1 MEHEVFVPVE
11 AQRLREVLDD
21 PARVARAVP
30 GLQHDA
36 GAEPVTGRLK
46 VRIGGSSITY
56 RGSVR
61 VSAQDDGVY
70 AVEGEAS
77 ESRGDGTVRLSL
89 RLTPRPADAG
99 TALVVTGTATADG
112 RVTDLPQDAV
122 TSAVTRLLNR
132 FAENLATA
140 AEEPAPPDSPEQ
152 LTAGDAAENTPGL
165 RESPERLGAGDAA
178 EDAPGLR
185 ESPERLGAGD
195 AAEDAPGPPE
205 SPEQL
210 AVGGAEDAQGLRES
224 PEQLAAGDAAE
235 DAQGLRESPEQLA
248 AGDAAEDAQ
257 GPPESP
263 EQLAV
268 GDFEPGAT
276 TDFETTPDAEDAPP
290 PPPQQPSDTVPD
302 TPSEPATASGPSA
315 EGGPAA
321 GTTPAPEGASGPGTE
336 PGPDAVSGPEGDA
349 SPGTEPASDTTPA
362 PEGDGQGGE
371 SAPDAVPG
379 PGAGTGPEPASP
391 RDAESAPE
399 PEASGT
405 GPVPPT
411 PEPLDAEFGGGIDG
425 RPLPGDDD
433 DDSLAEAAH
442 ARRTM
447 IGRSAEEVDHAPPR
461 GRYAPVPAPQTVAS
475 SAPLRWAAPA
485 AALAVASAVV
495 AIRALRRRR

>member
-112 RVTDLPQDAV
+112 RVTDLPQEAV

-132 FAENLATA
+132 FAENLAAA
-140 AEEPAPPDSPEQ
+140 AEEEAAPPGSPERVA
-152 LTAGDAAENTPGL
+152 AGDAEEAV
-165 RESPERLGAGDAA
+165 
-178 EDAPGLR
+178 
-185 ESPERLGAGD
+185 
-195 AAEDAPGPPE
+195 PPE

-210 AVGGAEDAQGLRES
+210 AA
-224 PEQLAAGDAAE
+224 
-235 DAQGLRESPEQLA
+235 
-248 AGDAAEDAQ
+248 
-257 GPPESP
+257 
-263 EQLAV
+263 

-276 TDFETTPDAEDAPP
+276 TDFETTPDAEDTPP
-290 PPPQQPSDTVPD
+290 PPPQQPSDAAPD
-302 TPSEPATASGPSA
+302 EQSGPATAPEPPS
-315 EGGPAA
+315 P
-321 GTTPAPEGASGPGTE
+321 S
-336 PGPDAVSGPEGDA
+336 DA
-349 SPGTEPASDTTPA
+349 
-362 PEGDGQGGE
+362 
-371 SAPDAVPG
+371 
-379 PGAGTGPEPASP
+379 GPEPPSP
-391 RDAESAPE
+391 SDAGPE
-399 PEASGT
+399 PPSPSDAGPEPPSPSDA
-405 GPVPPT
+405 GPVPST
-411 PEPLDAEFGGGIDG
+411 PEPLDADLSDDIDG
-425 RPLPGDDD
+425 RPLPGDDE

>member
-89 RLTPRPADAG
+89 WLTPRPADAG

-132 FAENLATA
+132 FAENLAAA
-140 AEEPAPPDSPEQ
+140 AEEAVPPESPERLVAGDAEEAVPPESPEQ
-152 LTAGDAAENTPGL
+152 LAAGDAAGDTPVPPEPSEQLSVGGAEDAQGP
-165 RESPERLGAGDAA
+165 RESPEQLGAGDAA
-178 EDAPGLR
+178 EDAQ
-185 ESPERLGAGD
+185 
-195 AAEDAPGPPE
+195 GPP
-205 SPEQL
+205 
-210 AVGGAEDAQGLRES
+210 ES

-235 DAQGLRESPEQLA
+235 DAQGPPESPEQLA
-248 AGDAAEDAQ
+248 AGDAAEDTQ

-315 EGGPAA
+315 EGGPVAGAA
-321 GTTPAPEGASGPGTE
+321 PAPEGDSGPGTE

-379 PGAGTGPEPASP
+379 PGAETRPEPASP

-399 PEASGT
+399 QEASGT

>member
-61 VSAQDDGVY
+61 VSGQDDGVY

-112 RVTDLPQDAV
+112 RVTDLPQEAV

-132 FAENLATA
+132 FAENLAAA
-140 AEEPAPPDSPEQ
+140 AEEKAVPPGSPEQ
-152 LTAGDAAENTPGL
+152 VAAGDAEEAV
-165 RESPERLGAGDAA
+165 
-178 EDAPGLR
+178 
-185 ESPERLGAGD
+185 
-195 AAEDAPGPPE
+195 PP
-205 SPEQL
+205 
-210 AVGGAEDAQGLRES
+210 ES
-224 PEQLAAGDAAE
+224 PEQLAAGDAEEAV
-235 DAQGLRESPEQLA
+235 
-248 AGDAAEDAQ
+248 
-257 GPPESP
+257 PPESP
-263 EQLAV
+263 EQLAA

-276 TDFETTPDAEDAPP
+276 TDFETTPDAEDTPP
-290 PPPQQPSDTVPD
+290 PPPQQPSDAAPD
-302 TPSEPATASGPSA
+302 EQSGPATAPEPPS
-315 EGGPAA
+315 P
-321 GTTPAPEGASGPGTE
+321 S
-336 PGPDAVSGPEGDA
+336 DA
-349 SPGTEPASDTTPA
+349 
-362 PEGDGQGGE
+362 
-371 SAPDAVPG
+371 
-379 PGAGTGPEPASP
+379 GPEPASP
-391 RDAESAPE
+391 SDAGPE
-399 PEASGT
+399 PASPSDAGPEPASPSDAGPEPASPSDA
-405 GPVPPT
+405 GPVPST
-411 PEPLDAEFGGGIDG
+411 PEPLDADLSDDIDG
-425 RPLPGDDD
+425 RPLPGDDE

>member
-99 TALVVTGTATADG
+99 TTLVVTGTATADG

-140 AEEPAPPDSPEQ
+140 AEETAPRESPEQ
-152 LTAGDAAENTPGL
+152 LAAGDAAENTSGPP
-165 RESPERLGAGDAA
+165 ESPEQLAVGGAEDTPGPQESPEQLAA
-178 EDAPGLR
+178 ED
-185 ESPERLGAGD
+185 S
-195 AAEDAPGPPE
+195 AENTPGPPE

-210 AVGGAEDAQGLRES
+210 AVGGAEDAPGLRES

-235 DAQGLRESPEQLA
+235 DAPGPRESPEQLA
-248 AGDAAEDAQ
+248 AGDAAEDAP

-302 TPSEPATASGPSA
+302 APSEPATASGPSA

-321 GTTPAPEGASGPGTE
+321 STTPAPEGDSGPGTE

-379 PGAGTGPEPASP
+379 PGAGTGQEPASP

>member
-1 MEHEVFVPVE
+1 MRYGVAWVGSALMEHEVFVPVE

-140 AEEPAPPDSPEQ
+140 AEESSPPESPEQ
-152 LTAGDAAENTPGL
+152 LTAGDAAEDRQGP
-165 RESPERLGAGDAA
+165 RESPEQLAAGNEA
-178 EDAPGLR
+178 ENT
-185 ESPERLGAGD
+185 
-195 AAEDAPGPPE
+195 PGPPE

-210 AVGGAEDAQGLRES
+210 AVGGAEDTPGPRES
-224 PEQLAAGDAAE
+224 PEQLAAGNEAE
-235 DAQGLRESPEQLA
+235 NTP
-248 AGDAAEDAQ
+248 

-321 GTTPAPEGASGPGTE
+321 GTAPAPEGDSGPGSE
-336 PGPDAVSGPEGDA
+336 PGPGAVSGPEGDA

>member
-61 VSAQDDGVY
+61 VSVRGDGVY

-89 RLTPRPADAG
+89 RLTPRPADTG
-99 TALVVTGTATADG
+99 TTLVVTGTATADG

-122 TSAVTRLLNR
+122 TSAVTRLLTR

-140 AEEPAPPDSPEQ
+140 TKE
-152 LTAGDAAENTPGL
+152 AA
-165 RESPERLGAGDAA
+165 
-178 EDAPGLR
+178 
-185 ESPERLGAGD
+185 
-195 AAEDAPGPPE
+195 GPPE

-210 AVGGAEDAQGLRES
+210 AA
-224 PEQLAAGDAAE
+224 
-235 DAQGLRESPEQLA
+235 
-248 AGDAAEDAQ
+248 
-257 GPPESP
+257 
-263 EQLAV
+263 

-276 TDFETTPDAEDAPP
+276 TDFETTPDAEDPPP
-290 PPPQQPSDTVPD
+290 PPPQQPSDATPD
-302 TPSEPATASGPSA
+302 KPSSPPTPPGPGTAPAS
-315 EGGPAA
+315 
-321 GTTPAPEGASGPGTE
+321 EGASGPRAE
-336 PGPDAVSGPEGDA
+336 SAPDAPPGPEGDA
-349 SPGTEPASDTTPA
+349 SPDAPPAPEDASGAGAERGPDAVPG
-362 PEGDGQGGE
+362 PEGDGSPGTGPAPGATSASEEDPQGE

-379 PGAGTGPEPASP
+379 PGVEPGPAAASP
-391 RDAESAPE
+391 PDAGSTAE
-399 PEASGT
+399 PETPDT
-405 GPVPPT
+405 GAVPAT
-411 PEPLDAEFGGGIDG
+411 PEPLDAEFTGGIDG

-461 GRYAPVPAPQTVAS
+461 GRYAPVPAPQTVSS

>member
-99 TALVVTGTATADG
+99 TALVVTGTARADG

-152 LTAGDAAENTPGL
+152 LTAGDAAENTPG
-165 RESPERLGAGDAA
+165 
-178 EDAPGLR
+178 
-185 ESPERLGAGD
+185 
-195 AAEDAPGPPE
+195 PPE
-205 SPEQL
+205 PPEQL

-224 PEQLAAGDAAE
+224 PEQLG
-235 DAQGLRESPEQLA
+235 

-257 GPPESP
+257 GPRESPEQLGAGDAAEDAQGPQESP

-290 PPPQQPSDTVPD
+290 PPPQRPSDTVPD

-362 PEGDGQGGE
+362 PEGEGQGGE

-379 PGAGTGPEPASP
+379 RGAGTGPEPASP

>member
-132 FAENLATA
+132 FAENLAA
-140 AEEPAPPDSPEQ
+140 AAGAAPPESPEQ
-152 LTAGDAAENTPGL
+152 LTAGDAAE
-165 RESPERLGAGDAA
+165 AV
-178 EDAPGLR
+178 
-185 ESPERLGAGD
+185 
-195 AAEDAPGPPE
+195 PP
-205 SPEQL
+205 
-210 AVGGAEDAQGLRES
+210 ES

-235 DAQGLRESPEQLA
+235 DT
-248 AGDAAEDAQ
+248 Q

-321 GTTPAPEGASGPGTE
+321 GTAPAPEGDSGPGTE
-336 PGPDAVSGPEGDA
+336 PGPGAVSGPEGDA
-349 SPGTEPASDTTPA
+349 SSGTEPASDTTPA

-379 PGAGTGPEPASP
+379 PGAETGPEPASP

-399 PEASGT
+399 QEASGT

-475 SAPLRWAAPA
+475 SASLRWAAPA

>member
-11 AQRLREVLDD
+11 AQRLREVLGD

-61 VSAQDDGVY
+61 VSARDDGGY

-89 RLTPRPADAG
+89 RLTPRPADTG
-99 TALVVTGTATADG
+99 TTLVVTGTATADG
-112 RVTDLPQDAV
+112 RVKDLPQDAV
-122 TSAVTRLLNR
+122 TSAVTRLLTR

-140 AEEPAPPDSPEQ
+140 TKEDTTPPEP
-152 LTAGDAAENTPGL
+152 
-165 RESPERLGAGDAA
+165 
-178 EDAPGLR
+178 EDTT
-185 ESPERLGAGD
+185 
-195 AAEDAPGPPE
+195 PPE

-210 AVGGAEDAQGLRES
+210 AAGEAEGAA
-224 PEQLAAGDAAE
+224 
-235 DAQGLRESPEQLA
+235 
-248 AGDAAEDAQ
+248 
-257 GPPESP
+257 PPESP
-263 EQLAV
+263 EQLAA

-290 PPPQQPSDTVPD
+290 PPPERGSGAAPD
-302 TPSEPATASGPSA
+302 EDGES
-315 EGGPAA
+315 AA
-321 GTTPAPEGASGPGTE
+321 GTDS
-336 PGPDAVSGPEGDA
+336 
-349 SPGTEPASDTTPA
+349 
-362 PEGDGQGGE
+362 
-371 SAPDAVPG
+371 
-379 PGAGTGPEPASP
+379 
-391 RDAESAPE
+391 
-399 PEASGT
+399 
-405 GPVPPT
+405 VPPT
-411 PEPLDAEFGGGIDG
+411 PEPLDAEFTSGIDG

-461 GRYAPVPAPQTVAS
+461 GRYAPVPAPQTVSS

>member
-152 LTAGDAAENTPGL
+152 LTAGDVEEADPP
-165 RESPERLGAGDAA
+165 ESPEPPEQLAVGGA

-185 ESPERLGAGD
+185 ESPEQLGAGD
-195 AAEDAPGPPE
+195 AAEDAQGPQESPEQLTAGDAAENTPGPPE
-205 SPEQL
+205 PPEQL
-210 AVGGAEDAQGLRES
+210 AVGGAEDAPGLRES
-224 PEQLAAGDAAE
+224 PEQLG
-235 DAQGLRESPEQLA
+235 

-257 GPPESP
+257 GPQESP
-263 EQLAV
+263 
-268 GDFEPGAT
+268 
-276 TDFETTPDAEDAPP
+276 
-290 PPPQQPSDTVPD
+290 
-302 TPSEPATASGPSA
+302 
-315 EGGPAA
+315 
-321 GTTPAPEGASGPGTE
+321 
-336 PGPDAVSGPEGDA
+336 
-349 SPGTEPASDTTPA
+349 
-362 PEGDGQGGE
+362 
-371 SAPDAVPG
+371 
-379 PGAGTGPEPASP
+379 
-391 RDAESAPE
+391 
-399 PEASGT
+399 
-405 GPVPPT
+405 
-411 PEPLDAEFGGGIDG
+411 
-425 RPLPGDDD
+425 
-433 DDSLAEAAH
+433 
-442 ARRTM
+442 
-447 IGRSAEEVDHAPPR
+447 
-461 GRYAPVPAPQTVAS
+461 
-475 SAPLRWAAPA
+475 
-485 AALAVASAVV
+485 
-495 AIRALRRRR
+495 